1 MSFDS
6 YFSLETGILGTTH
19 DGITFDEGDGA
30 QKMGLLRFGRYLQHR
45 DNKEQ
50 LAKESAKYSQELDAL
65 ESKER
70 NGWYVRSPAI
80 GKLWWKN
87 PYCFSRDQFRSTVI
101 AMGALKQRKRLLKFV
116 WEHVKRL
123 GFHQNTQTID
133 GTNELPDILVRM
145 FPKLNGK
152 QVPDVTSPDAWGEI
166 IRALVMAFPMLKVL
180 YPVLLIVLTITD
192 VFALIGLLASFPKW
206 KNPDEAD
213 DDNMI
218 MSYLQAKY
226 AVPTPISFIVRK
238 IYKHYRPAAGFTDE
252 TKVFP
257 LTKQGRT
264 GAFMAIN
271 WKHRPSQGAPPFG
284 SLYLDILEKE
294 L

>member
-1 MSFDS
+1 MSFDN
-6 YFSLETGILGTTH
+6 YFSPETGILGTTR
-19 DGITFDEGDGA
+19 DGVTFDEGDGA
-30 QKMGLLRFGRYLQHR
+30 QKMGLLRFGRYLSFKN
-45 DNKEQ
+45 DKEKVQ
-50 LAKESAKYSQELDAL
+50 REEAKYAQELDAL
-65 ESKER
+65 ESPER
-70 NGWYVRSPAI
+70 KGWYVRSPAI

-101 AMGALKQRKRLLKFV
+101 AMGALKQRKRLLRLV

-123 GFHQNTQTID
+123 GFHQNIETID
-133 GTNELPDILVRM
+133 GENELPDILVRI
-145 FPKLNGK
+145 FPKLKGK
-152 QVPDVTSPDAWGEI
+152 QMPDVTSPDAWGEI
-166 IRALVMAFPMLKVL
+166 LRALIMAFPVLKVL
-180 YPVLLIVLTITD
+180 YPVLFIILCVTD
-192 VFALIGLLASFPKW
+192 LFALGGLLLSFNHW

-226 AVPTPISFIVRK
+226 AIPTPISLLTRK
-238 IYKHYRPAAGFTDE
+238 IYKHYRPAAGFTDD

-264 GAFMAIN
+264 GAFMAIC
-271 WKHRPSQGAPPFG
+271 WKHRPSEGAPPFG
-284 SLYLDILEKE
+284 ALYLSILEKE

>member
-1 MSFDS
+1 MSFDN
-6 YFSLETGILGTTH
+6 YFDPESGILGTTK
-19 DGITFDEGDGA
+19 DGVAFDTGDGA
-30 QKMGLLRFGRYLQHR
+30 QKMGLLRFGRYLSFKN
-45 DNKEQ
+45 DKEKVQ
-50 LAKESAKYSQELDAL
+50 REEAKYSQELDAL
-65 ESKER
+65 ESPER
-70 NGWYVRSPAI
+70 KGWYVRSPAI

-101 AMGALKQRKRLLKFV
+101 AMGALKQRKRLLRLV

-123 GFHQNTQTID
+123 GFHQNIETIN
-133 GTNELPDILVRM
+133 GANELPDILVRL
-145 FPKLNGK
+145 FPKLKGK

-166 IRALVMAFPMLKVL
+166 LRALIMAFPVLKVL
-180 YPVLLIVLTITD
+180 YPVLFIILCVTD
-192 VFALIGLLASFPKW
+192 LFALGGLLLSFNHW

-226 AVPTPISFIVRK
+226 AIPTPISLLTRK
-238 IYKHYRPAAGFTDE
+238 IYKHYRPAAGFTDD

-264 GAFMAIN
+264 GAFMAIC
-271 WKHRPSQGAPPFG
+271 WKHRPSEGAPPFG
-284 SLYLDILEKE
+284 ALYLSILEKE